1 MNYRKN
7 DIIIMLL
14 LVFTIVVFFIHTMSL
29 MKQNNVLLVS
39 LEQLNGRMK
48 MMEATDMMQ
57 ELIAL
62 RKESFYLKEQLR
74 KHGVALP
81 KEILTTA
88 PEGAAK
94 STGSKQ

>member
-39 LEQLNGRMK
+39 LEHLNGRMRAV
-48 MMEATDMMQ
+48 EATDMMQ

-74 KHGVALP
+74 KHGVPFP
-81 KEILTTA
+81 KEILATT
-88 PEGAAK
+88 EGAAK
-94 STGSKQ
+94 STESKQ